1 MALFEIRA
9 SETVYYAI
17 EVEANSEAE
26 ALAMANGGEVD
37 WGDPYDGDHFQID
50 RVAIEVIDAV

>member
-9 SETVYYAI
+9 SETVFYSV

-26 ALAMANGGEVD
+26 ALDMANGGEVD
-37 WGDPYDGDHFQID
+37 WGDPYDGNSFQID
-50 RVAIEVIDAV
+50 SVIEVLDAV